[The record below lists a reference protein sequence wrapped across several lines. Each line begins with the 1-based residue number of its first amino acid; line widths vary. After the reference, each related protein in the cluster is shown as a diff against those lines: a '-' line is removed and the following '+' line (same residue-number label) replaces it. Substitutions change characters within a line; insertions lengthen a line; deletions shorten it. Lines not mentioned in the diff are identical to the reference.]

1 MLRSPLLAIFL
12 TVFVDVL
19 ALTIAIPLLPYY
31 AKHFGA
37 SPLVIGVLG
46 ASFAVC
52 SLLSGP
58 VLGRLSDRF
67 GRKPVLLVS
76 QLGTLVG
83 FLVLGFAQNLAML
96 FVGRM
101 LDGAT
106 AGNLVVA
113 QAYISD
119 VTKPENRTK
128 AFGLIGISF
137 GVGFMAGPALS
148 GWLAKHHGFAAP
160 AFAAAGLSLASVLA
174 TAFLLPPTEVH
185 APHERARPRG
195 FSSYVADPRTGPVLL
210 AFGGFL
216 FSFSIVNGGL
226 ALFLGEK
233 LRLDVGETGLVYAF
247 SGLVGAF
254 LQGPVLGKLAAR
266 LGEGRLVQLGLGAVA
281 LGYSLLGLVESV
293 RPLLFVVAMSSL
305 GVAVVRPAATT
316 LLTKAVHVSE
326 QGAVLGV
333 SQSISATSA
342 VVGPLLAGAL
352 IDRRLFAAYGAAA
365 AAFAV
370 AGLVAGRAL
379 GGVGRPRETATAE
392 AVPTDAVT
400 PDVTPDVAKR
410 SERPDEPRGA
420 ETSALRRVEPRAE
433 DGAR

>member
-46 ASFAVC
+46 ASFAAC

-58 VLGRLSDRF
+58 LLGRLSDRF
-67 GRKPVLLVS
+67 GRRPVLLVS
-76 QLGTLVG
+76 QLGTLIG

-101 LDGAT
+101 LDGVT

-137 GVGFMAGPALS
+137 GVGFMVGPALS
-148 GWLAKHHGFAAP
+148 GWLAKRYGFAAP
-160 AFAAAGLSLASVLA
+160 AFAAAGLSLSSVLA
-174 TAFLLPPTEVH
+174 TALLLPPTK
-185 APHERARPRG
+185 AHEGPPTRGAPRG
-195 FSSYVADPRTGPVLL
+195 FSSYLSDARTRPVLL

-233 LRLDVGETGLVYAF
+233 LRLDVGQTGLVYAF
-247 SGLVGAF
+247 SGLVGAL

-333 SQSISATSA
+333 SQSLGAMSA

-365 AAFAV
+365 AAFAA
-370 AGLVAGRAL
+370 AGLLAARGIASHARAGEGPPSSSASSSGGSSGPSDDARA
-379 GGVGRPRETATAE
+379 PRA
-392 AVPTDAVT
+392 PTST
-400 PDVTPDVAKR
+400 
-410 SERPDEPRGA
+410 
-420 ETSALRRVEPRAE
+420 LRRAEPRAE